1 MAGRARA
8 KARAAQKQARSQDQN
23 QEQNEDQDSAT
34 QKENSMKLVGSI
46 TLATPKGD
54 KQIANTLDLG
64 DAPDAPLVQHS
75 LHQMLGQMAN
85 MIGLHQGA
93 TFRAMSV
100 TSDSESSS

>member
-1 MAGRARA
+1 MHRHHSAGDPHRALA
-8 KARAAQKQARSQDQN
+8 GKTHQAHCTQ
-23 QEQNEDQDSAT
+23 QEE
-34 QKENSMKLVGSI
+34 QKEDSMKLVGSI

-64 DAPDAPLVQHS
+64 DAPDAQLTQHS

-93 TFRAMSV
+93 TFRALSV
-100 TSDSESSS
+100 TTDSQSSS